1 MATACRCVK
10 VRPYDLYKCQTVF
23 TLSAMVEAQ
32 PYPEDIETLKRLLAD
47 RDALIAKLMVEIA
60 ASSAGSSAAPPGG

>member
-1 MATACRCVK
+1 
-10 VRPYDLYKCQTVF
+10 
-23 TLSAMVEAQ
+23 MVEAQ

-60 ASSAGSSAAPPGG
+60 ASSAGSSAAPPSG